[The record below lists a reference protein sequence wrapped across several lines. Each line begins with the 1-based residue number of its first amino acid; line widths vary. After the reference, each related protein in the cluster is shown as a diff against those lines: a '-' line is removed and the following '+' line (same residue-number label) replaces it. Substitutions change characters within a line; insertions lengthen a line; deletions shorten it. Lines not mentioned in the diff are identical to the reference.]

1 MYLKK
6 FNNYKIVFSIKVL
19 KLKGHNKK
27 NYTYFISLLIRKL

>member
-27 NYTYFISLLIRKL
+27 IILTLYAY